1 MLQRAGVAA
10 FPTLN
15 NKDIAN
21 DPHLRERGF
30 LVEIDHPEGGTLT
43 EPGVPWTMS
52 ATPCRVNRAA
62 PTLGMDTDDVLTRL
76 LGYST
81 EKIAALRT
89 AQIVI

>member
-1 MLQRAGVAA
+1 MTPIFASAA
-10 FPTLN
+10 FWSRL
-15 NKDIAN
+15 
-21 DPHLRERGF
+21 
-30 LVEIDHPEGGTLT
+30 DHQEGGRLT

-52 ATPCRVNRAA
+52 ATPCRVNRVA
-62 PTLGMDTDDVLTRL
+62 PTLGMDTEDVLTRL